1 MVKRFAGCW
10 PRVLRGWFG
19 DYFFMIIKKKSVS
32 LHTEF
37 FVSKIMAK
45 GRILYINQG
54 VTPFSEESD
63 ATVMNRYLPQYT
75 QDLGREIRVFVP
87 RFTDINERKHQLH
100 EVIRLSGMNLIV
112 NNCDHQ
118 LIIKVGSIPTA
129 RLQVYFID
137 NEEYFAKFG
146 DTFDSKG
153 VLVPSNDERILF
165 FGRGTLEAVR
175 KLAWQPH
182 LIHFSGWFSGMVPFY
197 LRRINKENA
206 FFSGTRTVFSLEA
219 DSFKGKFAEEMERK
233 MRADGATA
241 KDLRLY
247 QNLDYMTLMKAA
259 ITYANAIVIS
269 SPNVDPELVQFAKE
283 NKRHVLD
290 YMPDK
295 TEFYA
300 KINKLYETLCGSSLN
315 N

>member
-1 MVKRFAGCW
+1 MHIE
-10 PRVLRGWFG
+10 
-19 DYFFMIIKKKSVS
+19 YNMHYS
-32 LHTEF
+32 
-37 FVSKIMAK
+37 MAK
-45 GRILYINQG
+45 GRILYINQVG
-54 VTPFSEESD
+54 TPFSEEND
-63 ATVMNRYLPQYT
+63 ASVLGRYLPQYT
-75 QDLGREIRVFVP
+75 QELGREIRVFMP
-87 RFTDINERKHQLH
+87 LFNGINERKHQLH

-118 LIIKVGSIPTA
+118 LIIKVGSIPSA

-137 NEEYFAKFG
+137 NEEYFSHYG
-146 DTFDSKG
+146 STFDDSGILK
-153 VLVPSNDERILF
+153 PNNDERILF
-165 FGRGTLEAVR
+165 FGRGALEAVR

-206 FFSGTRTVFSLEA
+206 FFTGTRTVLTLTDDAFE
-219 DSFKGKFAEEMERK
+219 GRFAEEMEKK

-259 ITYANAIVIS
+259 ITYANGIVIG
-269 SPNVDPELVQFAKE
+269 SPTVNPELIQFAKE
-283 NKRHVLD
+283 NKRHVIEYNPVRAD
-290 YMPDK
+290 
-295 TEFYA
+295 FYA
-300 KINKLYETLCGSSLN
+300 RINKLYETLCGSALN